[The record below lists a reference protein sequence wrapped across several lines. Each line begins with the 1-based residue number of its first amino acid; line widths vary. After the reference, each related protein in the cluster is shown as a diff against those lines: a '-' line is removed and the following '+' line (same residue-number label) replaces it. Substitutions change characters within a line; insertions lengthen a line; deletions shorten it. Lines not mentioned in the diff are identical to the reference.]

1 MRRTTRRTLQASA
14 AIAAAAI
21 VSVLSTSTASAQSP
35 VLGASFMVGVPT
47 GEFSDTLDR
56 VGFGL
61 GVELGYH
68 IGTAP
73 IEVGLQAGFMTYGS
87 ETRKERWSTTIPDVT
102 VDVETSNNIAL
113 GHLYLRLIPKDG
125 VVRPFVDGKLGF
137 SYLFTSTSVQSE
149 GAGEDNAIASSTN
162 YDDGVFSFGG
172 GAGALVQL
180 WKNDAPASDET
191 EVGEVLLDLR
201 VGYLAGGEAEY
212 LTDGSIT
219 REGGN
224 VTYSPKKS
232 RTDMVDARLGVQVR
246 F

>member
-1 MRRTTRRTLQASA
+1 MRRITRRILQATA
-14 AIAAAAI
+14 ATAAAAFF
-21 VSVLSTSTASAQSP
+21 VASTASAQSP
-35 VLGASFMVGVPT
+35 AVGASFMVGVPT
-47 GEFSDTLDR
+47 GEFSDTLDK

-61 GVELGYH
+61 GVEVGYH
-68 IGTAP
+68 VGTAP

-87 ETRKERWSTTIPDVT
+87 ESRKEPWSTTIPDVT

-137 SYLFTSTSVQSE
+137 SYLFTSTSVESE
-149 GAGEDNAIASSTN
+149 GAGEDGAIASSTN
-162 YDDGVFSFGG
+162 FDDGVFSYGG
-172 GAGALVQL
+172 GAGALVLL
-180 WKNDAPASDET
+180 WQNDRRGEGD

-212 LTDGSIT
+212 LTNGSMR
-219 REGGN
+219 REAGS
-224 VTYSPKKS
+224 VTYVPKKS
-232 RTDMVDARLGVQVR
+232 RTDLIDARLGVQVR